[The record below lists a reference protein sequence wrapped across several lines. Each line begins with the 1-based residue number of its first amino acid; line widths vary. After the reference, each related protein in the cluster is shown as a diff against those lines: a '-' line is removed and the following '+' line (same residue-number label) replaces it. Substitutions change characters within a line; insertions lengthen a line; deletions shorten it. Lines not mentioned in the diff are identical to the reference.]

1 MLKNAM
7 LTILI
12 TASREERTLGRAIAA
27 FLAQDLGPDWEL
39 LVVCPDEPT
48 AAVAAQYAARTPQVR
63 VLRDEGKGKP
73 AALNLG
79 LGAAQ
84 GEIAVL
90 SDGDVYVGPG
100 SVQALLAAFADP
112 RVGIVSGHPVS
123 VSPRETML
131 GYWSHLLVDAG
142 AHRQRLRR
150 AREGAFLECS
160 GYLYAFRRAL
170 VQSIPEDSL
179 AEDGLISHRV
189 WEQGYLTA
197 YAPEAVVYVKYP
209 SSYRDWITQKIRS
222 MGGSA
227 QRYVQAS
234 QGKRSFRQEVVDG
247 LWSAVRYA
255 ENARELW
262 WTLLLFAARVY
273 VWLRVWW
280 DVRFRKRPFS
290 TLWQRVNS
298 TK

>member
-1 MLKNAM
+1 MLRSAM

-12 TASREERTLGRAIAA
+12 TASREERTLGRAIEA
-27 FLAQDLGPDWEL
+27 FLSQDLGPDWEL

-48 AAVAAQYAARTPQVR
+48 ATAAAQYAMQAPQMR

-73 AALNLG
+73 AALNVG
-79 LGAAQ
+79 LNAAQ

-100 SVQALLAAFADP
+100 SVQALLAAFTDP
-112 RVGIVSGHPVS
+112 QVGIVTGRPVS
-123 VSPRETML
+123 VSPRQTML

-142 AHRQRLRR
+142 AHQQRLRR
-150 AREGAFLECS
+150 ARDGAFLECS
-160 GYLYAFRRAL
+160 GYLYAFRRSL
-170 VQSIPEDSL
+170 VQPIPEDSL

-197 YAPEAVVYVKYP
+197 YAPEALVYVKYP

-222 MGGSA
+222 MGGDA
-227 QRYVQAS
+227 QQYVKAS
-234 QGKRSFRQEVVDG
+234 RGKRSFRQEVGDG
-247 LWSAVRYA
+247 LWAAIRYA
-255 ENARELW
+255 QSARELW
-262 WTLLLFAARVY
+262 WTLLLFVARAY

-280 DVRFRKRPFS
+280 DVKYRKRPFS
-290 TLWQRVNS
+290 ALWQRVNS

>member
-1 MLKNAM
+1 M

-12 TASREERTLGRAIAA
+12 TAYREERTLGRAMEA
-27 FLAQDLGPDWEL
+27 FLTQDLPPDWEL
-39 LVVCPDEPT
+39 WVVCPDEET
-48 AAVAAQYAARTPQVR
+48 AAVANQYAQENPRIKL
-63 VLRDEGKGKP
+63 LRDEGKGKP
-73 AALNLG
+73 VALNLA
-79 LGAAQ
+79 LSAARV
-84 GEIAVL
+84 EILVL

-100 SVQALLAAFADP
+100 SVRALLAAFTDP

-123 VSPRETML
+123 LSPRGTML

-150 AREGAFLECS
+150 AGEGAFLECS

-170 VQSIPEDSL
+170 VQPVPEDSL

-197 YAPEAVVYVKYP
+197 YAPEALVYVKYP
-209 SSYRDWITQKIRS
+209 TSYRDWIKQKIRS
-222 MGGSA
+222 MGGYA
-227 QRYVQAS
+227 QGYVQAAR
-234 QGKRSFRQEVVDG
+234 GMRSFRREAWDG
-247 LWSAVRYA
+247 VWAAIQYA
-255 ENARELW
+255 RNPKELW
-262 WTLLLFAARVY
+262 WTLLLFIARAH

-280 DVRFRKRPFS
+280 DVKCRKRPFS
-290 TLWQRVNS
+290 DVWQRVNS